1 MTEPTLHPGAR
12 IAVIIPALNE
22 EASLPKVLT
31 SLPWEVVDKV
41 VVVDNGS
48 CDRTAEV
55 ARAEGATVLH
65 ENRKGYGWACL
76 AGIRFLEDSS
86 PDVLVFLD
94 GDFSDYPE
102 DLYDV
107 VRPIVRE
114 DYDFVVGTR
123 TQLAG
128 KGALLWHAR
137 FGNALTTL
145 LIRWLYG
152 FTYSDLGPFRAIKFH
167 RLLEL
172 NMRDKTYGWTVEMQV
187 KAVRKRLRV
196 TEVPVR
202 YRKRI
207 GRSKVSGTIRGSLGA
222 AYKILWT
229 VVKCL
234 RN

>member
-145 LIRWLYG
+145 LIR
-152 FTYSDLGPFRAIKFH
+152 D
-167 RLLEL
+167 
-172 NMRDKTYGWTVEMQV
+172 
-187 KAVRKRLRV
+187 RKSTR
-196 TEVPVR
+196 
-202 YRKRI
+202 
-207 GRSKVSGTIRGSLGA
+207 
-222 AYKILWT
+222 
-229 VVKCL
+229 
-234 RN
+234 